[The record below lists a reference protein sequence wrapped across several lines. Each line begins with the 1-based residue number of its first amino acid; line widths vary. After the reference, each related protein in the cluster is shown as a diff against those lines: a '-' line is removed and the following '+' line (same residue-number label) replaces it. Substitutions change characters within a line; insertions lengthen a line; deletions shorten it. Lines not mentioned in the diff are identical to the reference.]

1 MFVTTSAA
9 TTSGTGHDGGRETRS
24 SQVWLLR
31 GSLTDCSWNGTAARS
46 ISGGSSRSRLF
57 TDARPTRPN
66 GDTPLW
72 ARRRRRREFIPFG
85 PVLCSL
91 AAFIFVS
98 LPPTTAPSDLF
109 YPDPFSLSLFFLWGV
124 GSRSRAGERPAVNH
138 WRHRWGGGAPSRA
151 THTRTHTHRQFY
163 PIREMAILFPISR
176 PSHWA
181 TNVIVSICHSAMIIR
196 YTRPISFLFHCHWS
210 DPTATVWNENQSFDP
225 LSRRPSFLRRVHQ
238 TGPLMPP
245 AYWAFIFFCFRSWFL
260 WRAEGKGLFSSSLFH
275 HWESSCPFLISL
287 SLYTC
292 LYFPSAAVSN

>member
-1 MFVTTSAA
+1 MA
-9 TTSGTGHDGGRETRS
+9 THPSEHD
-24 SQVWLLR
+24 V
-31 GSLTDCSWNGTAARS
+31 D
-46 ISGGSSRSRLF
+46 
-57 TDARPTRPN
+57 D
-66 GDTPLW
+66 D
-72 ARRRRRREFIPFG
+72 
-85 PVLCSL
+85 
-91 AAFIFVS
+91 VS
-98 LPPTTAPSDLF
+98 LSPLALSSVRLLPLYSFPFHQQLHHPIFSIPIPSLF
-109 YPDPFSLSLFFLWGV
+109 LFFLWGV

-225 LSRRPSFLRRVHQ
+225 LSRQPSFLRRVHQ

-245 AYWAFIFFCFRSWFL
+245 AYWAFIFFFVSVVDFYDVQKEKDSFHRLSFIIERAPARS
-260 WRAEGKGLFSSSLFH
+260 S
-275 HWESSCPFLISL
+275 SL